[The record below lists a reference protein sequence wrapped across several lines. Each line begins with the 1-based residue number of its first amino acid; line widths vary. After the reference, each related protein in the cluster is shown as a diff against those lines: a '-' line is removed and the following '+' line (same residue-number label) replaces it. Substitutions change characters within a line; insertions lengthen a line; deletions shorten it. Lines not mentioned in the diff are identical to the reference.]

1 MNKWFLTL
9 GVAAVV
15 AAPFAARAEDMTGV
29 TATEIRIGNTMPYSG
44 PAAPYG
50 TAGKAMAAYIDTV
63 NRAGGVAGHKIVFIS
78 RDDGYNPAKT
88 VEQTRKL
95 IEEDKVSFIYGG
107 LGTAPSLSVRKY
119 LNEHHVP
126 QLGVA
131 SGAGAWND
139 PGHFPY
145 SMNAIPFYSIDGRM
159 TAAYILKHKPD
170 AKIAVLYQNDDF
182 GRDHLTGLKQGLGD
196 KSGLIVKTAS
206 FEVADPTVDSQI
218 IELRAS
224 GADTLY
230 LAGIG
235 KAMAQAIRKADEL
248 GWKPLRFLS
257 YTASPVSATLIPAGL
272 QRSTGIV
279 SHNYGKDPQDPTW
292 KDDAYIKDYIAWM
305 QKDYPNPDIKNG
317 YIAAGYGS
325 AYTLVDFL
333 KFCDGNF
340 SREHI
345 MYVVTH
351 LKNYAP
357 PGLLPGLTINT
368 SPTDYAGYN
377 AMRDMEFNGE
387 RWVLLPSDRNM

>member
-1 MNKWFLTL
+1 MNKWLL
-9 GVAAVV
+9 SIVAIMV
-15 AAPFAARAEDMTGV
+15 ATVPFATRAEDLTGV
-29 TATEIRIGNTMPYSG
+29 TATEIKIGNTMPYSG

-50 TAGKAMAAYIDTV
+50 TSGKAMSAYIDTI
-63 NRAGGVAGHKIVFIS
+63 NREGGVAGHKIVFIS

-95 IEEDKVSFIYGG
+95 VEEDHVAFIYGG
-107 LGTAPSLSVRKY
+107 LGTAPNLAVRKY
-119 LNEHHVP
+119 LNESHVP

-131 SGAGAWND
+131 SGASAWND
-139 PGHFPY
+139 PQHFPY
-145 SMNAIPFYSIDGRM
+145 SMNSIPFYLIDGRM
-159 TAAYILKHKPD
+159 TAAYLLKHKPA

-196 KSGLIVKTAS
+196 KSSMIVKTAS
-206 FEVADPTVDSQI
+206 FEVTDPTVDSQI

-257 YTASPVSATLIPAGL
+257 YTASPVSATLAPAGL
-272 QRSTGIV
+272 QRSTGII

-292 KDDAYIKDYIAWM
+292 NKDPYIQEYIAWM
-305 QKDYPNPDIKNG
+305 NKDYPSPDIKNG
-317 YIAAGYGS
+317 YIAAGYGG
-325 AYTLVDFL
+325 AYTLVMFL
-333 KFCDGNF
+333 KMCNGDF
-340 SREHI
+340 SREHV

-351 LKNYAP
+351 LKDFAP

-368 SPTDYAGYN
+368 TPNNYAGYN

-387 RWVLLPSDRNM
+387 RWVLLPADQSM